1 MTLSKKNEKALKGK
15 SSGLSGWVWGLVLFL
30 ALVLSAAFFF
40 IYQVMPG
47 KVAESLVKATQN
59 QRLPQVLP
67 SQYGLKYENVEFKT
81 SDGIS
86 LKGWWIPSSL
96 HNPKGTVI
104 LTHGAFHN
112 RDQVLTRAVFLQ
124 EAGYQVLTFDLR
136 GHGESAP
143 APLTG
148 GFLEAGDFT
157 AAEHFLSEKH
167 RLKKPLIFYGF
178 SLGAIC
184 ALRAGAV
191 EPVDAVIAD
200 SPLPN
205 VKSYIS
211 RKTIG
216 APFAALPGFL
226 AQCIQAYDMA
236 TGLHLTEQDLDLI
249 PVMRQ
254 ITTVP
259 VLIFSGEKDDLAR
272 SSEVQGLFDQCPAP
286 HRRLVYIPDAGH
298 EQTYSQYPVIY
309 EKAVLDFLRDVK
321 EGFPKDQNVPGV
333 FASPKPLADKT
344 PVKK

>member
-1 MTLSKKNEKALKGK
+1 MTVSKKNEKASKGK
-15 SSGLSGWVWGLVLFL
+15 SSGLSGWVWGLALFL
-30 ALVLSAAFFF
+30 VMVFSAVFFF
-40 IYQVMPG
+40 INQVMPG
-47 KVAESLVKATQN
+47 KVAESLVRASQN
-59 QRLPQVLP
+59 QRIPQVDP

-112 RDQVLTRAVFLQ
+112 REQVLTRAVFLQ

-157 AAEHFLSEKH
+157 AAERFLSDKH
-167 RLKKPLIFYGF
+167 WIKKPLTFYGF

-184 ALRAGAV
+184 ALRSGAV
-191 EPVDAVIAD
+191 EPVDAIIAD

-205 VKSYIS
+205 VKSYVS

-216 APFAALPGFL
+216 APFASLPGFL
-226 AQCIQAYDMA
+226 AQCLRAYDLA
-236 TGLHLTEQDLDLI
+236 TGLHLTETDLDLV

-254 ITTVP
+254 IKTVP

-321 EGFPKDQNVPGV
+321 DGFPEDKNTPGI
-333 FASPKPLADKT
+333 FSKPLPKPNAT
-344 PVKK
+344 PIKK